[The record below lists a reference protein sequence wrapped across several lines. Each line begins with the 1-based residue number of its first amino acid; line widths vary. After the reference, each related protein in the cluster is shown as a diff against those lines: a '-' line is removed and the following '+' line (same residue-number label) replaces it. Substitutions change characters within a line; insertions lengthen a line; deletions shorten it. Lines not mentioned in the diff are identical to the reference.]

1 MLITPFWTEGM
12 KVKALCTHVDDR
24 CLLLDVSQGHEA
36 ILCGLLYVTARH
48 FSENPCERNRLQGQT
63 DCEQCFSM
71 LGSPS
76 SLRLE
81 KELVLP
87 ARSALRWQAKASGLC
102 RKHVHAAGI
111 FFFNKGYSIKSSM
124 PTHLSLRS
132 DLVLVIRPNYS
143 PWIAVIKRKASG
155 TFGAVYIRVLM
166 RIGYNAANV
175 VI

>member
-1 MLITPFWTEGM
+1 M
-12 KVKALCTHVDDR
+12 KALCTHVDDR

-48 FSENPCERNRLQGQT
+48 FSEDPCERNRLQGQT

-87 ARSALRWQAKASGLC
+87 ARSALR
-102 RKHVHAAGI
+102 
-111 FFFNKGYSIKSSM
+111 
-124 PTHLSLRS
+124 
-132 DLVLVIRPNYS
+132 
-143 PWIAVIKRKASG
+143 
-155 TFGAVYIRVLM
+155 
-166 RIGYNAANV
+166 
-175 VI
+175 